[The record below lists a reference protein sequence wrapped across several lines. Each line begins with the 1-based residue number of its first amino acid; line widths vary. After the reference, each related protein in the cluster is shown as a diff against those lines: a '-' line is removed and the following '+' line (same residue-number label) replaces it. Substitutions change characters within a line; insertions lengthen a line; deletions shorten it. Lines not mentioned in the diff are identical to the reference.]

1 MADRNVIE
9 PTADKF
15 FSLNARYTI
24 DPASTAGE
32 LFNDFDC
39 LAGSGMAILSE
50 LAAEIA
56 AKDQSEKVFAA
67 YYLLKQAIAAH
78 SKAHSMMFKAG
89 QLDS

>member
-1 MADRNVIE
+1 
-9 PTADKF
+9 
-15 FSLNARYTI
+15 
-24 DPASTAGE
+24 
-32 LFNDFDC
+32 
-39 LAGSGMAILSE
+39 MAILSE

-78 SKAHSMMFKAG
+78 NKAHAMMFKAG